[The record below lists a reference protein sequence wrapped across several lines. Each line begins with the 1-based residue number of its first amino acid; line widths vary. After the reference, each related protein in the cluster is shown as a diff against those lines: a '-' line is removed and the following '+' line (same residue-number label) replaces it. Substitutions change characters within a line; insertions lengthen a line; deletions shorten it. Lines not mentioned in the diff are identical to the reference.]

1 MGTNVA
7 PVIANLYLALKFDSK
22 IKSLA
27 NIKYFRRYIDDC
39 FILYKGDLKQFI
51 NFEFT
56 ILQKTIAPIKLTYE
70 FNMSSIN
77 FLDLTIFKDNGSNSF
92 ATKIYQKA
100 LNKYNYI
107 PMFSNHPKSNIRG
120 FIIGELNRYTLSSSF
135 KNDCSLV
142 FDLFFDRLKMRG
154 YPRKFLT
161 QCLAKFELRNKQEIK
176 PQVLSLNTL
185 NIVLRYSN
193 QPILLQKIKIFLQ
206 LIAKTILNDPNHPIR
221 IAYISNP
228 SVFKLILRSALSPD
242 QVQYLHQH

>member
-1 MGTNVA
+1 MDYSTVNLKIRLEIIKILQFIFGNNYFIYANQYFQQLDGIAMGTNVA

-142 FDLFFDRLKMRG
+142 FDLFFNRLKMRG
-154 YPRKFLT
+154 KSNLKF
-161 QCLAKFELRNKQEIK
+161 
-176 PQVLSLNTL
+176 
-185 NIVLRYSN
+185 
-193 QPILLQKIKIFLQ
+193 
-206 LIAKTILNDPNHPIR
+206 
-221 IAYISNP
+221 
-228 SVFKLILRSALSPD
+228 
-242 QVQYLHQH
+242 YL